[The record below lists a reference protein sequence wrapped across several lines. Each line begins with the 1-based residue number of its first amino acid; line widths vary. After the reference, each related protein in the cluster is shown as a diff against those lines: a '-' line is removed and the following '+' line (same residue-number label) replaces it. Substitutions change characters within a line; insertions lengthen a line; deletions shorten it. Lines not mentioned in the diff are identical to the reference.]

1 MKPGHCHRALRA
13 ALFAALCVLLA
24 ATGHLL
30 MSGTAVPWW
39 ALALAP
45 AAPAAAGWFLAARER
60 GPLRVTS
67 AAVAVQAWLHAAFS
81 LAQSLSHPTLP
92 PGTPFARQWVRYLTC
107 GGLPPGPATAGGVG
121 PGGPGSGA
129 GTGGWGPAVFP
140 GASGGD
146 VPAMA
151 SHHPH
156 HGLHDGLHDAAHAVY
171 APSAA
176 QVGAGGHEMAGM
188 SPAGMLTAHLLA
200 AVLCGLWLAHGER
213 AAFRIARCVAAL
225 LRAPLRLA
233 LRTVGPV
240 HRPPARVG
248 RSHRHR
254 RPRRL
259 FLVHAITSRGPPAGT
274 AVL

>member
-39 ALALAP
+39 ALTLAP
-45 AAPAAAGWFLAARER
+45 VAPAAAGWFLAARER
-60 GPLRVTS
+60 GPLRVTA

-81 LAQSLSHPTLP
+81 LVQASARPTLP
-92 PGTPFARQWVRYLTC
+92 AGTPFVRQWAQYLTC
-107 GGLPPGPATAGGVG
+107 GGLFADPASAGGVG
-121 PGGPGSGA
+121 PGGP
-129 GTGGWGPAVFP
+129 GPAVFP

-151 SHHPH
+151 SHAH
-156 HGLHDGLHDAAHAVY
+156 HALHDVAHAAY
-171 APSAA
+171 APAA
-176 QVGAGGHEMAGM
+176 SQVAAGGHEMVGM
-188 SPAGMLTAHLLA
+188 SPAGMSAAHLLA

-213 AAFRIARCVAAL
+213 AAFRIARCVAAR
-225 LRAPLRLA
+225 LRAPLCLL
-233 LRTVGPV
+233 LRAVGPV
-240 HRPPARVG
+240 HRPPALVS